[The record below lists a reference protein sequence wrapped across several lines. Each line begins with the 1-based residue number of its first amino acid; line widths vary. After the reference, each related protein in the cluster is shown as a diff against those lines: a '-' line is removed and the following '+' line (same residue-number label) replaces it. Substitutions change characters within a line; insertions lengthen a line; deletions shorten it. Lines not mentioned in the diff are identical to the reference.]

1 MLTSFVYVNL
11 IFALASTFKHM
22 GKALAVLLVILQI
35 PGSSGTYPIE
45 MMPEFFQKLHPL
57 LPFSYSI
64 SAMREC
70 IAGYYHHTYRSSL
83 GKLLVFLL
91 VALFIGLVLRPL
103 LMNLNHL
110 FDVRLAETDLM
121 ICETDSKGRDNPQ
134 LQRIMQVIMK
144 DDAWRKKLTEK
155 TLAFEKYYPVMVR
168 SGFICMMV
176 IPLVF
181 LILMFSLESKLV
193 YLILWIVSL
202 LALMKNILKIFI
214 GDVKRIR
221 KNVIAMIVVIGV
233 LVVPCLYAWF
243 NIAASWDPYNN
254 TGNLKVAVA
263 SVDEGYTGSLIPIE
277 MNVGEQVISALRE
290 NTQMDWV
297 FTSKE
302 KAMEGVK
309 SGQYYAAIVVPKKF
323 STQMMSLFSDQIQ
336 KPEIIY
342 YSNAKENAIAPKVTD
357 KGATAIQKQVNQV
370 FIQTISDTAMTV
382 FQSVSNMAEA
392 NGADRLVDNLI
403 HNLEDA
409 SDDMDMTAS
418 TLETFSGITSSAQSL
433 LNTSSN
439 FLKELKTES
448 ADGKQVLENSKK
460 TFADMKTTISSATE
474 SVGKALKA
482 GQNVYSEM
490 NLLLDQTVEYGINGS
505 EDTVDTL
512 VKAAKTV
519 DKNIKSFTTLREH
532 LIKLSEKHP
541 ETDSSIGPMIEKINS
556 SIEKQEELRD
566 DLTDTAASVKKS
578 TTGLISDKKALDALV
593 KENQKRL
600 QQISN
605 EYENDVK
612 GTLQKLAD
620 SVKDTS
626 ADLTGLTKQINAS
639 AKGVYTL
646 TDTAGSDL
654 SEIQTC
660 LDDSGKL
667 LRKSANKLKK
677 ITDKLT
683 KAKDNGDYADLEHM
697 IYDNKSGVS
706 AFLSAPVELN
716 TKKIY
721 PIDNYGSS
729 MAPFYSTLSIWI
741 GGIVLVAMLKVTVS
755 EESIKK
761 MGLKKVR
768 IHEIY
773 LGRWIIFLILG
784 LLQSTLIALGDLYY
798 LGIQCAHTFLF
809 LFGCW
814 FSSIVY
820 VTISYTLTVSF
831 GDIGKA
837 GSVVLLVMQVAGTGG
852 TFPIECAPKFFRAVY
867 PLLPFTHSMAA
878 LRESVGGCYGNDYW
892 IDLAKL
898 GIFLVIALF
907 VGLVLRKPI
916 IRMNEAFTEQLEET
930 KII

>member
-1 MLTSFVYVNL
+1 
-11 IFALASTFKHM
+11 
-22 GKALAVLLVILQI
+22 
-35 PGSSGTYPIE
+35 
-45 MMPEFFQKLHPL
+45 
-57 LPFSYSI
+57 
-64 SAMREC
+64 
-70 IAGYYHHTYRSSL
+70 
-83 GKLLVFLL
+83 
-91 VALFIGLVLRPL
+91 
-103 LMNLNHL
+103 
-110 FDVRLAETDLM
+110 
-121 ICETDSKGRDNPQ
+121 
-134 LQRIMQVIMK
+134 
-144 DDAWRKKLTEK
+144 
-155 TLAFEKYYPVMVR
+155 
-168 SGFICMMV
+168 
-176 IPLVF
+176 
-181 LILMFSLESKLV
+181 
-193 YLILWIVSL
+193 
-202 LALMKNILKIFI
+202 MKNILKIFI
-214 GDVKRIR
+214 GDLKRIYR
-221 KNVIAMIVVIGV
+221 NVIAMIVVIGV

-263 SVDEGYTGSLIPIE
+263 SVDKGYTGSLIPIE

-309 SGQYYAAIVVPKKF
+309 SGKYYAAIVVPETF
-323 STQMMSLFSDQIQ
+323 STEMMSLFSDQIQ
-336 KPEIIY
+336 KPQIIY

-392 NGADRLVDNLI
+392 NGADRMVDNLI
-403 HNLEDA
+403 RNLENA

-433 LNTSSN
+433 LNASSD
-439 FLKELKTES
+439 FLKEIKSES
-448 ADGKQVLENSKK
+448 ADGKQVLENTKK
-460 TFADMKTTISSATE
+460 TFAGMKTAISSAAK
-474 SVGKALKA
+474 SVDKALKVS
-482 GQNVYSEM
+482 QSVYSEIA
-490 NLLLDQTVEYGINGS
+490 LLLDQTVEDGVNGS
-505 EDTVDTL
+505 EDTTDTL
-512 VKAAKTV
+512 VKVAKTV
-519 DKNIKSFTTLREH
+519 DKNIKSFTTLRDN
-532 LIKLSEKHP
+532 LIKLSQAQP
-541 ETDSSIGPMIEKINS
+541 QIASSVDPLVEKIGS

-566 DLTDTAASVKKS
+566 DLTDTAASLKKS
-578 TTGLISDKKALDALV
+578 TTGLISDKKSLDGLV
-593 KENQKRL
+593 KENQKQL
-600 QQISN
+600 QQIRTN
-605 EYENDVK
+605 YEKDVK

-620 SVKDTS
+620 SIGETS
-626 ADLTGLTKQINAS
+626 TDLTGLTKQIETS
-639 AKGVYTL
+639 VKGVYTL
-646 TDTAGSDL
+646 SDTAGSDL

-660 LDDSGKL
+660 LNDSGKL
-667 LRKSANKLKK
+667 LRKSAKK
-677 ITDKLT
+677 IKEITDKLT
-683 KAKDNGDYADLEHM
+683 DAKDQGDYTDLKNM
-697 IYDNKSGVS
+697 VYDDKSDVS
-706 AFLSAPVELN
+706 TFLSAPVELN
-716 TKKIY
+716 TQKIY

-755 EESIKK
+755 EESMKK
-761 MGLKKVR
+761 MKLRNVK
-768 IHEIY
+768 IHEVY

-798 LGIQCAHTFLF
+798 LGIQCEHPFLF

-878 LRESVGGCYGNDYW
+878 LREAVGGCYGNNYW
-892 IDLAKL
+892 IDFAKL

-916 IRMNEAFTEQLEET
+916 IKMNEAFTEQLEET

>member
-1 MLTSFVYVNL
+1 M
-11 IFALASTFKHM
+11 
-22 GKALAVLLVILQI
+22 KAKDKVRKEAI
-35 PGSSGTYPIE
+35 
-45 MMPEFFQKLHPL
+45 
-57 LPFSYSI
+57 
-64 SAMREC
+64 
-70 IAGYYHHTYRSSL
+70 SSL
-83 GKLLVFLL
+83 VSAAKKVAIDEGHRDDIKPELV
-91 VALFIGLVLRPL
+91 
-103 LMNLNHL
+103 
-110 FDVRLAETDLM
+110 D
-121 ICETDSKGRDNPQ
+121 
-134 LQRIMQVIMK
+134 QVI
-144 DDAWRKKLTEK
+144 
-155 TLAFEKYYPVMVR
+155 
-168 SGFICMMV
+168 
-176 IPLVF
+176 
-181 LILMFSLESKLV
+181 
-193 YLILWIVSL
+193 
-202 LALMKNILKIFI
+202 
-214 GDVKRIR
+214 
-221 KNVIAMIVVIGV
+221 
-233 LVVPCLYAWF
+233 
-243 NIAASWDPYNN
+243 
-254 TGNLKVAVA
+254 
-263 SVDEGYTGSLIPIE
+263 
-277 MNVGEQVISALRE
+277 
-290 NTQMDWV
+290 
-297 FTSKE
+297 
-302 KAMEGVK
+302 
-309 SGQYYAAIVVPKKF
+309 
-323 STQMMSLFSDQIQ
+323 
-336 KPEIIY
+336 
-342 YSNAKENAIAPKVTD
+342 
-357 KGATAIQKQVNQV
+357 
-370 FIQTISDTAMTV
+370 
-382 FQSVSNMAEA
+382 
-392 NGADRLVDNLI
+392 
-403 HNLEDA
+403 
-409 SDDMDMTAS
+409 
-418 TLETFSGITSSAQSL
+418 
-433 LNTSSN
+433 
-439 FLKELKTES
+439 LKELKTES

-460 TFADMKTTISSATE
+460 TFTDMKTTISSATE

-482 GQNVYSEM
+482 GQKVYSEM
-490 NLLLDQTVEYGINGS
+490 SLLLDQTVEDGINGS
-505 EDTVDTL
+505 EDTADTL

-519 DKNIKSFTTLREH
+519 DKNIKSFTTLRDH
-532 LIKLSEKHP
+532 LIRLSEKHP
-541 ETDSSIGPMIEKINS
+541 ETDSSIGPMIEKINR

-566 DLTDTAASVKKS
+566 DLTDTAASMKKS
-578 TTGLISDKKALDALV
+578 TTSLISDKKALDALV

-600 QQISN
+600 QQISK
-605 EYENDVK
+605 EYEKDVK
-612 GTLQKLAD
+612 GTLQNLAD
-620 SVKDTS
+620 SIGETSKDI
-626 ADLTGLTKQINAS
+626 TGLTKQINAS

-667 LRKSANKLKK
+667 LRKSANKIKK

-761 MGLKKVR
+761 MGLKNVR

-820 VTISYTLTVSF
+820 VTISYTLISSLVFTNIIYTLTVSF

-878 LRESVGGCYGNDYW
+878 LREAVGGCYGNDYW
-892 IDLAKL
+892 MDLAKL

>member
-505 EDTVDTL
+505 EYTVDTL

>member
-1 MLTSFVYVNL
+1 
-11 IFALASTFKHM
+11 
-22 GKALAVLLVILQI
+22 
-35 PGSSGTYPIE
+35 
-45 MMPEFFQKLHPL
+45 
-57 LPFSYSI
+57 
-64 SAMREC
+64 
-70 IAGYYHHTYRSSL
+70 
-83 GKLLVFLL
+83 
-91 VALFIGLVLRPL
+91 
-103 LMNLNHL
+103 
-110 FDVRLAETDLM
+110 
-121 ICETDSKGRDNPQ
+121 
-134 LQRIMQVIMK
+134 
-144 DDAWRKKLTEK
+144 
-155 TLAFEKYYPVMVR
+155 
-168 SGFICMMV
+168 
-176 IPLVF
+176 
-181 LILMFSLESKLV
+181 
-193 YLILWIVSL
+193 
-202 LALMKNILKIFI
+202 MKNILKIFI
-214 GDVKRIR
+214 DDVKRIR

-263 SVDEGYTGSLIPIE
+263 SVDEGYTGSLIPLEI
-277 MNVGEQVISALRE
+277 NVGEQVISALRE

-309 SGQYYAAIVVPKKF
+309 SGQYYAAIVVPEKF

-403 HNLEDA
+403 HNLGDA
-409 SDDMDMTAS
+409 SDDMDMIAS

-433 LNTSSN
+433 LTASSD

-460 TFADMKTTISSATE
+460 TFTDMKTTISSATE

-482 GQNVYSEM
+482 GQKVYSEM
-490 NLLLDQTVEYGINGS
+490 SLLLDQTVEDGINGS
-505 EDTVDTL
+505 EDTADTL

-519 DKNIKSFTTLREH
+519 DKNIKSFTTLRDH
-532 LIKLSEKHP
+532 LIRLSEKYP
-541 ETDSSIGPMIEKINS
+541 ETDSSIGPMIEKINR

-566 DLTDTAASVKKS
+566 DLTDTAASMKKS
-578 TTGLISDKKALDALV
+578 TTSLISDKKALDALV

-600 QQISN
+600 QQISK
-605 EYENDVK
+605 EYEKDVK
-612 GTLQKLAD
+612 GTLQNLAD
-620 SVKDTS
+620 SIGETSKDI
-626 ADLTGLTKQINAS
+626 TGLTKQINAS

-660 LDDSGKL
+660 LNDSGKL
-667 LRKSANKLKK
+667 LRKSANKIKK

-761 MGLKKVR
+761 MGLKNVK

-798 LGIQCAHTFLF
+798 LGIQCEHTFLF

-837 GSVVLLVMQVAGTGG
+837 LVVVMVVIQIAGSGG
-852 TFPIECAPKFFRAVY
+852 TYPIETLPEIYQKIYIFFPFPYAINAMRETIGGMYGSDYMKYLGELLLFAVAA
-867 PLLPFTHSMAA
+867 LLIGLVIRLPFVKINH
-878 LRESVGGCYGNDYW
+878 
-892 IDLAKL
+892 
-898 GIFLVIALF
+898 F
-907 VGLVLRKPI
+907 VEK
-916 IRMNEAFTEQLEET
+916 RMEDTEMM
-930 KII
+930 